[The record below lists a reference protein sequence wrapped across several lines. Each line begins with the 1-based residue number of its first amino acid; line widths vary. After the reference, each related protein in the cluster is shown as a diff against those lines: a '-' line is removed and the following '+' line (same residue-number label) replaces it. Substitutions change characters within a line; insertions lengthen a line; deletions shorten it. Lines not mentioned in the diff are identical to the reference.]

1 MEALPI
7 SYFPY
12 VDVLKP
18 KVNRFDGL
26 AASKRRVHEIAKF
39 ALADAVMRR
48 YRTMQVLYINK
59 SLLYVSI
66 PNADVMFHRRAMA
79 LETQAM
85 TGARDPS
92 GPRTD

>member
-1 MEALPI
+1 ML
-7 SYFPY
+7 YFLY
-12 VDVLKP
+12 VDVP
-18 KVNRFDGL
+18 VCKVNRFDRL
-26 AASKRRVHEIAKF
+26 VADWRRVHEIAKF
-39 ALADAVMRR
+39 ALADAIVRR
-48 YRTMQVLYINK
+48 YRTTQVLYINK